1 MNASEMREQSVE
13 ELKGRLDELEE
24 ESFNLRFQHT
34 LGQLSSPIR
43 MRDVRREIARVNTLL
58 QEHEQGLRM
67 LPGGVATE
75 GAVATKGAKDE

>member
-1 MNASEMREQSVE
+1 
-13 ELKGRLDELEE
+13 
-24 ESFNLRFQHT
+24 
-34 LGQLSSPIR
+34 